1 MARNAFQSVAAA
13 QLIARRRIPRSVYA
27 AFAAENSTTRD
38 NRRAL
43 TEVGFRPRVGTHHAI
58 HGMATT
64 ILGRPS
70 PRPVV
75 GAPVGGLRLAHRD
88 AEIGAARAADAV
100 GIPVGVSTSS
110 HHRIEDITAAVRSV
124 PVWYQLY
131 LAGGRAGAEGAI
143 VRARECGCRALVL
156 TVDMLGVGQGARAN
170 AARDRVPNRVTVRN
184 ALRFGPE
191 MAVRPRWFAGYVR
204 DGLQVQ
210 AGNVRPVPG
219 GPPLSFADALPVN
232 PTWADMAW
240 IRDLW
245 DGPIVVK
252 GVLRTDDARRAVDAG
267 AAAVVVSNHGGLI
280 LDGVPGS
287 LRSLP
292 DVVQAVGDEV
302 EVFFDGGVRT
312 GADVV
317 KAMALGARA
326 VLCGRAY
333 LWGLAAGGTDGAR
346 RVLELLSDDIGGTL
360 AELGCGSIH
369 DLEPADLDLPAFW
382 PARVGAG

>member
-1 MARNAFQSVAAA
+1 
-13 QLIARRRIPRSVYA
+13 
-27 AFAAENSTTRD
+27 
-38 NRRAL
+38 
-43 TEVGFRPRVGTHHAI
+43 
-58 HGMATT
+58 
-64 ILGRPS
+64 
-70 PRPVV
+70 
-75 GAPVGGLRLAHRD
+75 
-88 AEIGAARAADAV
+88 
-100 GIPVGVSTSS
+100 
-110 HHRIEDITAAVRSV
+110 
-124 PVWYQLY
+124 
-131 LAGGRAGAEGAI
+131 
-143 VRARECGCRALVL
+143 
-156 TVDMLGVGQGARAN
+156 
-170 AARDRVPNRVTVRN
+170 
-184 ALRFGPE
+184 
-191 MAVRPRWFAGYVR
+191 
-204 DGLQVQ
+204 VQ

-232 PTWADMAW
+232 PTWADIPW

-292 DVVQAVGDEV
+292 DVVKAVGGQAEV
-302 EVFFDGGVRT
+302 LFDGGVRT

-317 KAMALGARA
+317 KAVALGARA

-346 RVLELLSDDIGGTL
+346 RVLELLRGDIEVTL

-369 DLEPADLDLPAFW
+369 DLERADLDLPAFW
-382 PARVGAG
+382 PARVTAG